1 MDSRNLSVDF
11 KSVTDAENEE
21 IQRLQLVIL
30 ESLVVRR
37 DITADATLDL

>member
-1 MDSRNLSVDF
+1 LI
-11 KSVTDAENEE
+11 TDAENEE